1 MALFIHPIPEK
12 SCLFL
17 SDGGHARDGNWKEQP
32 RRHLLPCVPGFKD
45 LEDSIKEE
53 EVTAAV
59 EKQGD
64 VEEARAERLA
74 EGTHAISL
82 MAE

>member
-1 MALFIHPIPEK
+1 MQPE
-12 SCLFL
+12 
-17 SDGGHARDGNWKEQP
+17 
-32 RRHLLPCVPGFKD
+32 RHLLPCVPGFKD

-53 EVTAAV
+53 EVAV
-59 EKQGD
+59 V
-64 VEEARAERLA
+64 VEEAGGGVGGDGGRGTCRERLA

>member
-1 MALFIHPIPEK
+1 M
-12 SCLFL
+12 
-17 SDGGHARDGNWKEQP
+17 QP

-45 LEDSIKEE
+45 LEDSIRGEEAEKEE
-53 EVTAAV
+53 E
-59 EKQGD
+59 QGE

-82 MAE
+82 MAA

>member
-1 MALFIHPIPEK
+1 M
-12 SCLFL
+12 
-17 SDGGHARDGNWKEQP
+17 
-32 RRHLLPCVPGFKD
+32 LPCVPGFKD

-53 EVTAAV
+53 EVAAV
-59 EKQGD
+59 VEKEGEEEEE
-64 VEEARAERLA
+64 VEEAHAERLA